1 MGDKKWDGKTKGSLW
16 GYRFFVFIIKS
27 FGVRTSY
34 FFCFWVA
41 GYFILFARKQRNGL
55 MSFYQ
60 TGLNYSKIKSYRT
73 AAANFYQ
80 FGQIIIDRVALKT
93 FRKKIYSHSFNN
105 EKVLREMYEN
115 GKGGF
120 LISGH
125 VGNWENAGNLIGE
138 RITTNINVVMLD
150 AEVEKI
156 KHYVNDNTEASKFR
170 LIPLKEDMS
179 HLILIHQAL
188 KRNELIALHADR
200 VMDGAKTFTFPFLGG
215 EAKFPAGPFIMA
227 SKFKV
232 PVTFV
237 FAIKRGNTHF
247 ELSATDPIIG
257 TRDEDSP
264 ERIAKAY
271 VQRLEEMVQQAPK
284 QWFNFYDYYAS

>member
-1 MGDKKWDGKTKGSLW
+1 MEKKWDGKTKGSLW
-16 GYRFFVFIIKS
+16 GYRFFVFIIKV

-41 GYFILFARKQRNGL
+41 GYFILFAKKQRQGL

-60 TGLNYSKIKSYRT
+60 TGLNYSKRKSYRT
-73 AAANFYQ
+73 AASNFYQ

-93 FRKKIYSHSFNN
+93 FRKKIYTHSFNN
-105 EKVLREMYEN
+105 EKVLREMHEN

-138 RITTNINVVMLD
+138 RITTNINVLMLD

-156 KHYVNDNTEASKFR
+156 KQYVDNNTEASKFK

-200 VMDGAKTFTFPFLGG
+200 VMEGAKTFTFPFLGR

-247 ELSATDPIIG
+247 ELSSTDPIIG